1 MFLRALVTSFLLA
14 LIYTFLTPPLG
25 IIFLVGEL
33 QANSMV
39 LSNYLVFWSLGFLSI
54 LSFVYGRKIKRNF
67 RGETGT
73 IKWFDRSKGYG
84 FLIRDKGGDL
94 FVHLRAV
101 QSSDRRKLRENTRV
115 RFSVEDSEKGP
126 QAENIKII

>member
-1 MFLRALVTSFLLA
+1 MLFRALITSLIISIVYVLA
-14 LIYTFLTPPLG
+14 TTYLIDGAKNTALWY
-25 IIFLVGEL
+25 
-33 QANSMV
+33 
-39 LSNYLVFWSLGFLSI
+39 VFIYWSLGFLSI
-54 LSFVYGRKIKRNF
+54 LGFIYGRKIKRNF

-73 IKWFDRSKGYG
+73 IKWFDPSKGYG

-101 QSSDRRKLRENTRV
+101 QPSDRRKLKENTKV

-126 QAENIKII
+126 QAENIRII

>member
-1 MFLRALVTSFLLA
+1 MLFRAFITSLIASVFYVWLTSYLLEGTDDITLLYVLFL
-14 LIYTFLTPPLG
+14 Y
-25 IIFLVGEL
+25 
-33 QANSMV
+33 
-39 LSNYLVFWSLGFLSI
+39 WSLGFLSI
-54 LSFVYGRKIKRNF
+54 LGFIYGRKIKRNF

-73 IKWFDRSKGYG
+73 IKWFDPSKGYG

-101 QSSDRRKLRENTRV
+101 QSSDRRKLKENTRV

-126 QAENIKII
+126 QAENIRII